1 MTAFLFVIIIYMKI
15 GFAKDIHN
23 LIDNDKKPLVLGG
36 YEIKNHNFSI
46 QAVSDGDVI
55 LHSVTSAILGALGLN
70 TLGEYFPD
78 TNKDN
83 TNRTSLDFINFAL
96 SEMHQLNLKIIS
108 LDICIV
114 CEHIMLKDYL
124 NNIRLSLKDIL
135 KIDSLG
141 IKCTRFEDKN
151 NFKIESYCS
160 LIIS

>member
-15 GFAKDIHN
+15 GFSKDIHN
-23 LIDNDKKPLVLGG
+23 LINNDKKPLILGG
-36 YEIKNHNFSI
+36 YEIKSHNFSI

-55 LHSVTSAILGALGLN
+55 LHSITSAILGALGLK

-83 TNRTSLDFINFAL
+83 IQRSSLDFINFAL
-96 SEMHQLNLKIIS
+96 NEMSKLNSKIIS

-124 NNIRLSLKDIL
+124 NDIRLSLKDIL
-135 KIDSLG
+135 NIDFIG
-141 IKCTRFEDKN
+141 IKCTRFEN
-151 NFKIESYCS
+151 QENYSIESYSS

>member
-1 MTAFLFVIIIYMKI
+1 MKI

-23 LIDNDKKPLVLGG
+23 LIHNDQKPLVLGG
-36 YEIKNHNFSI
+36 YEINSHNFSI
-46 QAVSDGDVI
+46 QAVSDADVI
-55 LHSVTSAILGALGLN
+55 LHSITSAILGALGLN

-83 TNRTSLDFINFAL
+83 LARSSLDFINFAL
-96 SEMHQLNLKIIS
+96 SEMNKLNLKIIS

-124 NNIRLSLKDIL
+124 NNIRQSLKDIL

-151 NFKIESYCS
+151 NFSIESYCS